1 MSTGQCAICAKE
13 VQEDDLVFSEH
24 GRICQACEL
33 AAEVPFSQG
42 SSSALISSV
51 LFSIAPFLAWY
62 ITGAGLSQFGFGLRL
77 DLFVSGK
84 EHVAFFGGLL
94 AVIAGLAAL
103 KTFVASKRKALIA
116 ASAACSAVGL
126 LHVVVRSGYVFGG

>member
-1 MSTGQCAICAKE
+1 MCAKE

-51 LFSIAPFLAWY
+51 LFSIAPFFAWY
-62 ITGAGLSQFGFGLRL
+62 ITGATWVGGISVSQFGFGLRL

-84 EHVAFFGGLL
+84 EHVAFFSGLL
-94 AVIAGLAAL
+94 AVIAGLVAL

-116 ASAACSAVGL
+116 ASAACIAVGL